1 MSEIDWDQTLIG
13 IKGSRGVGKTSF
25 LLSYAKKFHSQDK
38 SCLYIN
44 LNNFYFTQRTL
55 ADFCDEFHKRGG
67 RTIIIDQVYKYPEW
81 SHELSEI
88 HDTFPNLK
96 IVFAGSTVMRLKE
109 ENPDLAGKVAVYNLR
124 GFSLREFINQQ
135 TENSFEAHDLQD
147 IISNHHAI
155 AKEVTSKVRPLAYF
169 HDYMH
174 HGYYPFYLDK
184 ANYSETLLKTMNLM
198 LEIDVTFLQQIEL
211 KYLPKLRALLYLLSI
226 NAPSTPN
233 VSQLSA
239 QINTSRATV
248 MNYMKYLKD
257 ARIFNFLYP
266 AKSDYP
272 KKPDKVYLHNTNL
285 AFAIDRD
292 FANQLA
298 LCETFFYNL
307 LHSNHKVNT
316 GTKGNQFLIDKNW
329 NFKIETSIKD
339 IDKNV
344 DMFYAVDMIEKGN
357 ENIIPLWLF
366 GFLY

>member
-1 MSEIDWDQTLIG
+1 
-13 IKGSRGVGKTSF
+13 
-25 LLSYAKKFHSQDK
+25 
-38 SCLYIN
+38 
-44 LNNFYFTQRTL
+44 
-55 ADFCDEFHKRGG
+55 
-67 RTIIIDQVYKYPEW
+67 
-81 SHELSEI
+81 
-88 HDTFPNLK
+88 
-96 IVFAGSTVMRLKE
+96 MRLKE